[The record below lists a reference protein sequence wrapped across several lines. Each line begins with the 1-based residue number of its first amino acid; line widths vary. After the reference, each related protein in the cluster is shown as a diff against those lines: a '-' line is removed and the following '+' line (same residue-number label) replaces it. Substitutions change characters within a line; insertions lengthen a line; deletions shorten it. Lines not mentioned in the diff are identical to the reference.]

1 MSAMTIAVAVA
12 VDTIARFELPLLAGI
27 MVTAPWEPAYH
38 CKPFVSPSRQ
48 KVSRRKKFD
57 AAHAHKRARRYSQ
70 TAAISQ
76 IRSYGSDAVA
86 GDRLHDG
93 EDVARARSVAKDALS
108 SYTEDPLTCRSLL
121 SSLHSRQW
129 IPFQT
134 PSSRGGPYC
143 PVSSVT
149 NLPVSNSLHTC
160 LSFVGLVQ
168 TIRESCLF

>member
-12 VDTIARFELPLLAGI
+12 VDTIARFELLLLAG
-27 MVTAPWEPAYH
+27 TPWEAAYR

-57 AAHAHKRARRYSQ
+57 AAHAHRRARRYSQ

-76 IRSYGSDAVA
+76 IRSYGRDAVA

-93 EDVARARSVAKDALS
+93 DDVARAQDQWQRMPLS

-121 SSLHSRQW
+121 SSLHSGHW

-143 PVSSVT
+143 PASSVT

-160 LSFVGLVQ
+160 LSFVGIAQ
-168 TIRESCLF
+168 TICESCLF

>member
-1 MSAMTIAVAVA
+1 MNCRYWRGS
-12 VDTIARFELPLLAGI
+12 L
-27 MVTAPWEPAYH
+27 VTAPWEPAYR

-93 EDVARARSVAKDALS
+93 GDVARAQDQWQRMPLS